1 MLNAWRKSAE
11 RKRLSERLCAGLVA
25 RARAAV
31 FFRDY
36 GVPDTIDGRFDLLA
50 LHAWLVL
57 ERLNTTGQRDL
68 AQALTD
74 ALFVRFDEGLRDL
87 GAGDMGM
94 GRRMK
99 KIAAA
104 FYGRMQAYNQAA
116 DDAALAAAVER
127 NLYRGAGRGEGA
139 RTLALYAK
147 LSRIHLCRADLAAGQ
162 IDFGPLPASARD
174 DVK

>member
-11 RKRLSERLCAGLVA
+11 RRRLSERLCAALVT
-25 RARAAV
+25 RARAPV

-57 ERLNTTGQRDL
+57 ERLDAAGRRDL
-68 AQALTD
+68 AQGLTD

-104 FYGRMQAYNQAA
+104 FYGRMQAYSRAV

-127 NLYRGAGRGEGA
+127 NVYRGSDHGEGA
-139 RTLALYAK
+139 RALALYAR
-147 LSRIHLCRADLAAGQ
+147 LARIHLCSADIVGGEVS
-162 IDFGPLPASARD
+162 FGPLPQGEA
-174 DVK
+174 